1 MADKKKD
8 KKRLSGRFAI
18 FITILLFVCTILFF
32 NNRWS
37 TGSLRR
43 LSYWIFNGVRAD
55 ATEVTIN
62 FDADNFNR
70 FDLISDKLCVVS
82 PDNVTLYKL
91 SGKSVV
97 SSPVL
102 LRNPALSAEG
112 VRFLAYDLGGL
123 NFYVG
128 NRKKILYSE
137 QLETRIINAN
147 MNAAGHFSIVT
158 DAEDAKNLVT
168 FYNANF
174 KPIYKFYSSEKYIL
188 DAALS
193 PNAKTGAILTYG
205 TENGAFQSTLSLCRT
220 NSEGFYSEISLGNS
234 VPLRVSFQSDK
245 KILVV
250 CDDRTLLFDSNGS
263 TLSEISYNGLSL
275 KAYSEAYKKHTAILL
290 DNYENG
296 GNTRVVFIES
306 DGTESGS
313 LDFDEDIYSISSAGN
328 YTAIQ
333 FSDKCAVY
341 KNDLTL
347 HSEFPITADI
357 SRCIV
362 KPDGSVLSIGEN
374 FATLYVK

>member
-1 MADKKKD
+1 MSDKKKG

-18 FITILLFVCTILFF
+18 FITILLFVCTILLF

-37 TGSLRR
+37 AGSLRR

-70 FDLISDKLCVVS
+70 FDIISDNLCVVS
-82 PDNVTLYKL
+82 PDNATVYKL

-102 LRNPALSAEG
+102 LRNPAVSSSNT
-112 VRFLAYDLGGL
+112 RFLAYDLGGL

-128 NRKKILYSE
+128 NRKKILYSD

-147 MNAAGHFSIVT
+147 MNASGNFSIVT

-168 FYNANF
+168 FYNATF
-174 KPIYKFYSSEKYIL
+174 KPVYKFYSSEKYIL
-188 DAALS
+188 DAAIS
-193 PNAKTGAILTYG
+193 PNAKTGAIVTYG
-205 TENGAFQSTLSLCRT
+205 TENGAFHSTLSLCHT
-220 NSEGFYSEISLGNS
+220 NAEGFYSEVNLGNS

-245 KILVV
+245 KILVI
-250 CDDRTLLFDSNGS
+250 CDDRTLLFDSNGN
-263 TLSEISYNGLSL
+263 TLSETSYDGLPL
-275 KAYSEAYKKHTAILL
+275 KAYSTAYKNHTALLL

-296 GNTRVVFIES
+296 GNTRVLLIKN
-306 DGTESGS
+306 DGTTSGNH
-313 LDFDEDIYSISSAGN
+313 DFDEDIYSISSAGN
-328 YTAIQ
+328 YTALQ

-357 SRCIV
+357 SKCIV